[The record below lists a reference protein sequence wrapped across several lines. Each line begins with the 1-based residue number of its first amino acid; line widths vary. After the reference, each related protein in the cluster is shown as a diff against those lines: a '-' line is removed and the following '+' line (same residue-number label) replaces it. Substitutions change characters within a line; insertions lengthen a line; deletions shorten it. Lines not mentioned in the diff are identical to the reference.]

1 MRDTSYKVQIFL
13 ESEDNGVV
21 ESSSCECP
29 MGRYKCHHVAATLLY
44 GYKKASKTDIKCSWL
59 KHPKSAQPKVTTTME
74 ELFPPKQPGYR
85 ALKRVVTD
93 EDRLYFYNQLSQ
105 LGRFTA
111 MHWILSKEPTTED
124 SPVVLIQELFQ
135 SKDFLDA
142 ECKESFL
149 REKLSMSPEQII
161 QTAWTT
167 IGQRENTLWAKV
179 RKLRFTA
186 SNFGQIVT
194 AVRKNRLNMSL
205 KKRLLSA
212 YNLEKRAPIQWGLAH
227 EKTAIQEYCKVF
239 EVNVLETGIWLHESG
254 LLGASPD
261 GFVQGNPKNITERV
275 YQQEK
280 NSTLLSPDI
289 VEVKCPFSARSMTIK
304 EACSNVKD
312 FFLDCNPS
320 DNSLHLRTQHDY
332 WHQIQG
338 QLYLTGTQ
346 CCDLVVWTQ
355 ADIQVVRIEKDAS
368 WSSNILNMIEFYYKV
383 FLPSL

>member
-1 MRDTSYKVQIFL
+1 
-13 ESEDNGVV
+13 
-21 ESSSCECP
+21 
-29 MGRYKCHHVAATLLY
+29 
-44 GYKKASKTDIKCSWL
+44 
-59 KHPKSAQPKVTTTME
+59 
-74 ELFPPKQPGYR
+74 
-85 ALKRVVTD
+85 
-93 EDRLYFYNQLSQ
+93 
-105 LGRFTA
+105 

-261 GFVQGNPKNITERV
+261 GFVQGNPKNITERIH
-275 YQQEK
+275 QQEK

-346 CCDLVVWTQ
+346 CCDLVV
-355 ADIQVVRIEKDAS
+355 
-368 WSSNILNMIEFYYKV
+368 
-383 FLPSL
+383 

>member
-1 MRDTSYKVQIFL
+1 MALSILYWANYVEGLTKIKRKSEAAVESQRVLRFTFDELRVITANVQASMRDTSYKVQIFL

-29 MGRYKCHHVAATLLY
+29 MGRYKCHHVAAALLY
-44 GYKKASKTDIKCSWL
+44 GYKKASKTDVKCSWI

-85 ALKRVVTD
+85 
-93 EDRLYFYNQLSQ
+93 
-105 LGRFTA
+105 G
-111 MHWILSKEPTTED
+111 
-124 SPVVLIQELFQ
+124 
-135 SKDFLDA
+135 
-142 ECKESFL
+142 
-149 REKLSMSPEQII
+149 KLTMSPEKVI
-161 QTAWTT
+161 QTAWIT
-167 IGQRENTLWAKV
+167 IGQRENIMWAKV

-194 AVRKNRLNMSL
+194 AIRKNRLNVSL

-227 EKTAIQEYCKVF
+227 EKTAIQEYCKLF

-254 LLGASPD
+254 VLGASPD
-261 GFVQGNPKNITERV
+261 GFVQGSPKDITERV
-275 YQQEK
+275 HQQENK
-280 NSTLLSPDI
+280 STLVSPDI

-320 DNSLHLRTQHDY
+320 DSSLHLRTKHDY

-355 ADIQVVRIEKDAS
+355 TDIQVVRIEKDVS
-368 WSSNILNMIEFYYKV
+368 WSPNISSMIEFYYKV